1 MGRFGSAKTLLN
13 ILEPNPFFPLTF
25 KERKRKIDCSLNA
38 CRFVFL
44 AMSQRE
50 SKTRKLTEI
59 ISQEGMVNWPK
70 RKKNLKARIMFVQ

>member
-25 KERKRKIDCSLNA
+25 KERTRKTNCTLNA
-38 CRFVFL
+38 YNFLFL

-50 SKTRKLTEI
+50 SKTQKLTEI
-59 ISQEGMVNWPK
+59 ISQADMVNWPI
-70 RKKNLKARIMFVQ
+70 RKKF